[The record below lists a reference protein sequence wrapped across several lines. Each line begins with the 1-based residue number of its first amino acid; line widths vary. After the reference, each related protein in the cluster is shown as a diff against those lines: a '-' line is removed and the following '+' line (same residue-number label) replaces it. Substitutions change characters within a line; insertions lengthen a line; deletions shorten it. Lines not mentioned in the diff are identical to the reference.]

1 MSGEALVTG
10 ASGFLGRPLV
20 AALLA
25 AGRPVTALCRRPDD
39 LAPLSRAAASAGPG
53 LRIVQADLRDS
64 SAWKPWLAPGLA
76 VFHLAAARS
85 LPGVSARELEEV
97 NVAATLAFAR
107 QAAEAGV
114 GRFLN
119 VATALVY
126 GPAPD
131 GRPRGE
137 DDELQDRPGEAGH
150 FSAYVRTRAA
160 ALRGIR
166 ELAGAGLP
174 AVTVCPAVIYGP
186 DAPGHPNRVTSE
198 IRRLLR
204 TRAEVRIGGGEALR
218 DLVHVDDVVRGLLLA
233 EERAAPGDELIL
245 GGEAASPRSFARQVL
260 AAAGARRRAVLPVP
274 AGLALAAARLA
285 DRLGGT
291 DPGCGRTAAVRTL
304 LLPWRFSS
312 ERARQR
318 LGYRSTPL
326 AEGLARTVRWL
337 VSRGDEMREMDSL
350 NGRAA

>member
-1 MSGEALVTG
+1 VSGPALVTG

-39 LAPLSRAAASAGPG
+39 LAFLASAGR
-53 LRIVQADLRDS
+53 LRIVQGDLRDP
-64 SAWKPWLAPGLA
+64 SAWKPLLAPGLA

-85 LPGVSARELEEV
+85 LPGVTARELEEV
-97 NVAATLAFAR
+97 NVGATLALAR
-107 QAAEAGV
+107 AAAEAGV
-114 GRFLN
+114 ARYVH
-119 VATALVY
+119 VATALIY
-126 GPAPD
+126 GPASE
-131 GRPRGE
+131 GRPRTE
-137 DDELQDRPGEAGH
+137 EDELQDRPGEASH
-150 FSAYVRTRAA
+150 FSTYVRTRAA
-160 ALRGIR
+160 AVRAVR
-166 ELAGAGLP
+166 ELARAGLR

-245 GGEAASPRSFARQVL
+245 GGEAASPREFARQVFG
-260 AAAGARRRAVLPVP
+260 AAGARRRAALPVA

-285 DRLGGT
+285 DRLGGH

-326 AEGLARTVRWL
+326 AEGLARTVRWVL
-337 VSRGDEMREMDSL
+337 STGDEMGRMDSVE
-350 NGRAA
+350 GRAA

>member
-1 MSGEALVTG
+1 LSGPALVTG
-10 ASGFLGRPLV
+10 ASGFLGRPLI

-25 AGRPVTALCRRPDD
+25 AGRPVTALCRRPED
-39 LAPLSRAAASAGPG
+39 LAPFAG
-53 LRIVQADLRDS
+53 LRIVQGDLRDA
-64 SAWKPWLAPGLA
+64 SAWKSLLAPGLA

-85 LPGVSARELEEV
+85 LPGVSLRELEEV
-97 NVAATLAFAR
+97 NVAATLGFAR

-114 GRFLN
+114 ARFVH

-126 GPAPD
+126 GPAAG
-131 GRPRGE
+131 GRPRTE
-137 DDELQDRPGEAGH
+137 QDELQDRPGEAGH

-166 ELAGAGLP
+166 ELVHAGLP
-174 AVTVCPAVIYGP
+174 AVTVCPSVIYGP

-204 TRAEVRIGGGEALR
+204 TRFEVRIGGGRAPR

-233 EERAAPGDELIL
+233 GERGAPGDELIL
-245 GGEAASPRSFARQVL
+245 GGEAATPRDFARQVF
-260 AAAGARRRAVLPVP
+260 AAAGARPRAVLPVP
-274 AGLALAAARLA
+274 AGPALAAARLA
-285 DRLGGT
+285 DRLGGS

-304 LLPWRFSS
+304 LLPWIFSS
-312 ERARQR
+312 ERARRR

-337 VSRGDEMREMDSL
+337 VSMGDEMKESDSR